1 MWSVMMR
8 NKRILIVDDE
18 KDITD
23 TFKMALEQQEEGFEV
38 ITYNDPELALSQ
50 FKENWFDLLLL
61 DIKMPKIS
69 GFELYS
75 RLKEIDSK
83 PKVCFITA
91 FDIYYDEFKKMF
103 PSLEVKCFLRKPIS
117 ISDLVEQV
125 KLQFK
130 TA

>member
-1 MWSVMMR
+1 MWSVVR

-23 TFKMALEQQEEGFEV
+23 TFKIGLEQEGFEV
-38 ITYNDPELALSQ
+38 ITYNDPELALSH
-50 FKENWFDLLLL
+50 FKENWFDLLLI

-69 GFELYS
+69 GFELYR
-75 RLKEIDSK
+75 RLKDIDSK

-117 ISDLVEQV
+117 ISDLIEQV

-130 TA
+130 TS

>member
-1 MWSVMMR
+1 MWSVVR

-23 TFKMALEQQEEGFEV
+23 TFKIGLEQEGFEV
-38 ITYNDPELALSQ
+38 ITYNDPELALSH
-50 FKENWFDLLLL
+50 FKENWFDLLLI

-69 GFELYS
+69 GFELYR
-75 RLKEIDSK
+75 RLKDIDSK

-117 ISDLVEQV
+117 ISDLIEQV

-130 TA
+130 NS

>member
-1 MWSVMMR
+1 MR

-23 TFKMALEQQEEGFEV
+23 IFKIGLEQQEGFEV

-61 DIKMPKIS
+61 DVKMPKMS

-91 FDIYYDEFKKMF
+91 FEVYYDEFKRVF
-103 PSLEVKCFLRKPIS
+103 PNLDVKCFLRKPIS
-117 ISDLVEQV
+117 VSDLVEQV

-130 TA
+130 TT

>member
-1 MWSVMMR
+1 MR

-23 TFKMALEQQEEGFEV
+23 IFKMGLEQQGFEV

-69 GFELYS
+69 GFELYR
-75 RLKEIDSK
+75 RLRKIDSK

-91 FDIYYDEFKKMF
+91 FDVYYDEFKKVF

-117 ISDLVEQV
+117 MSDLAEQV
-125 KLQFK
+125 KLEFK
-130 TA
+130 SS

>member
-38 ITYNDPELALSQ
+38 ITYNDPEQALSR

>member
-23 TFKMALEQQEEGFEV
+23 TFKMALEQQEGFEV
-38 ITYNDPELALSQ
+38 ITYNDPEQALSQ

-91 FDIYYDEFKKMF
+91 FEVYYDEFKRVF
-103 PSLEVKCFLRKPIS
+103 PSLDVKCFLRKPIS

-130 TA
+130 TS

>member
-1 MWSVMMR
+1 MRSVMMR

-23 TFKMALEQQEEGFEV
+23 TFKMALEHQEGFEV
-38 ITYNDPELALSQ
+38 ITYNDPEKALSQ

-61 DIKMPKIS
+61 DVKMPKMS
-69 GFELYS
+69 GFELYR

-91 FDIYYDEFKKMF
+91 FEVYYDEFKRVF
-103 PSLEVKCFLRKPIS
+103 PNLDVKCFLRKPIS

-130 TA
+130 TS

>member
-1 MWSVMMR
+1 MRSVMMR

-38 ITYNDPELALSQ
+38 ITYNDPEKALSQ

-61 DIKMPKIS
+61 DVKMPKMS
-69 GFELYS
+69 GFELYR

-91 FDIYYDEFKKMF
+91 FEVYYDEFKRVF
-103 PSLEVKCFLRKPIS
+103 PNLDVKCFLRKPIS

-130 TA
+130 TS